1 MKKQAKR
8 RTPVLMTLEFRKRQE
23 AEVRGQKRL
32 NYGSNQDQILG
43 SVWAATT
50 V

>member
-1 MKKQAKR
+1 MKTQAKR
-8 RTPVLMTLEFRKRQE
+8 RAPALMALEFRKRQE
-23 AEVRGQKRL
+23 AEVKGQKRL

-43 SVWAATT
+43 SVWAVTT